1 MAYAR
6 EQDFKYFSQANFEDL
21 FSVITWKTF
30 SSFHSRVVKRNVWAP
45 QFIEPEFF
53 LFFFSLMY

>member
-6 EQDFKYFSQANFEDL
+6 EQDLKYFSQANFEDL
-21 FSVITWKTF
+21 FFVITWKTF

-53 LFFFSLMY
+53 LFFFL